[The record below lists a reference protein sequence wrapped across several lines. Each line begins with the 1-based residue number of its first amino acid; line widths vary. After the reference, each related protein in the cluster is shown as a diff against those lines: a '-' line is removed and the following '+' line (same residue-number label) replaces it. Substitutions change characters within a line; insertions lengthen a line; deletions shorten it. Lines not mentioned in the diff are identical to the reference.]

1 MLAGWTRV
9 CMASA
14 IPALLF
20 SSAAS
25 TQIKGTWVDPPSDL
39 SASQALDLEVKPL
52 VIVETNST
60 QSVPS
65 PAQAIAARPT
75 DEPKPTSEAVQS
87 IPEDPSAE
95 YSSLQQTMRN
105 WNLPPPTVAMSEAAE
120 PTRESAPP
128 PPSTIA
134 MSEATQ
140 FTRESAPSPSS
151 TTDRVV
157 QRSLPAREVSSREEA
172 ARNLAQNY
180 LSVWSASNNQTLQA
194 TPGFYGSEVRFH
206 GRSMSMAALLAEKR
220 RFVQRWPNR
229 RYRYE
234 PGAMGVRCNSAGTS
248 CIVRSTFAFDASN
261 AKLGRR
267 SRGVGAHELVVN
279 FAGGRPVI
287 VSENSRVLGRGGRL

>member
-1 MLAGWTRV
+1 MV
-9 CMASA
+9 SA

-20 SSAAS
+20 SSAALA
-25 TQIKGTWVDPPSDL
+25 QIKGDWVDPPSDL
-39 SASQALDLEVKPL
+39 SAPQTSDLEVKL
-52 VIVETNST
+52 LAIVETNST

-65 PAQAIAARPT
+65 PAQEIAARST

-87 IPEDPSAE
+87 ILEDPTAE
-95 YSSLQQTMRN
+95 FSFLQQTMRH
-105 WNLPPPTVAMSEAAE
+105 WTLPPPTFAMSEAAE

-128 PPSTIA
+128 PPLTAKI
-134 MSEATQ
+134 
-140 FTRESAPSPSS
+140 
-151 TTDRVV
+151 V
-157 QRSLPAREVSSREEA
+157 QRSLPTREVSTREEN

-180 LSVWSASNNQTLQA
+180 LSVWSASNDRTLQT
-194 TPGFYGSEVRFH
+194 TPDFYGSKVQFH

-261 AKLGRR
+261 ARLGRR

-279 FAGGRPVI
+279 FAGNRPVI